1 MSVRIHFSRRGASR
15 KAVRRRTGIAKQRPA
30 IACSDTRLCGMALD
44 ARKRAGGLVREKGL
58 TAWHFCLTALRS
70 PTIEDIARTGTTGQY
85 HLS

>member
-1 MSVRIHFSRRGASR
+1 
-15 KAVRRRTGIAKQRPA
+15 
-30 IACSDTRLCGMALD
+30 MALD